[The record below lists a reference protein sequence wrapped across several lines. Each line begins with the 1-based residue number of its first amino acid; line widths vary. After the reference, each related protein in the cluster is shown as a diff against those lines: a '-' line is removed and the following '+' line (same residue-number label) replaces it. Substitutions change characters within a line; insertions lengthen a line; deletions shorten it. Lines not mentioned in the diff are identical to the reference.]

1 MFAIVSTQAT
11 EDIWRGRLAR
21 AVDVLAGLATF
32 LVLNVVSVLQQALL
46 GLFDVWKSVLWHD
59 LFLFCLW
66 FGLFGTIL
74 AGHMLLARRGQT
86 LGLALLRLRWRTP
99 AGRPAA
105 RRLFG
110 EPQFW
115 CASGPALY
123 FTLLMALAL
132 LLSTGSAWAVYGGWL
147 PWALRVALVVG
158 AAVVMVPA
166 RRSPGHLMAADSV
179 A

>member
-1 MFAIVSTQAT
+1 MFAIVSTQTT

-32 LVLNVVSVLQQALL
+32 LVLNVVSVLQQTLL
-46 GLFDVWKSVLWHD
+46 GLFDAWRSALWHD

-86 LGLALLRLRWRTP
+86 LGLALLRLHWRTP
-99 AGRPAA
+99 AGRPAT

-115 CASGPALY
+115 CAMGDARLKTLAWSISCTNALY
-123 FTLLMALAL
+123 
-132 LLSTGSAWAVYGGWL
+132 
-147 PWALRVALVVG
+147 R
-158 AAVVMVPA
+158 
-166 RRSPGHLMAADSV
+166 
-179 A
+179 